1 MTHSTVDPNLETKKE
16 AAPAKKKKPKG
27 PIRTGAVVPALI
39 FTVLVG
45 AYFKL
50 FFDGHLRR
58 AIEYVGTQVNGAEV
72 NVGYLNTSFL
82 RANFEMGQIEVTD
95 KNKPERNIIQVGA
108 VKFKM
113 LWDGLLRAKVVVDEA
128 SILNIQALT
137 ERKHRG
143 YVVPPPPPKTGKSA
157 LEKAQDQVLEQTKKQ
172 YNQNFLG
179 DIASILGG
187 TDPKDALKNI
197 EGALKSD
204 AKIKELQKELEAK
217 KVKWQA
223 QIKALPKQEELK
235 QFEARIKALKF
246 DVNKPQELAA
256 NLKEADK
263 IMKEADAKYKQIE
276 STAKDVNGDINT
288 YQQAYKDLE
297 KMIQEDVADLQKRF
311 KLPSIDAKEFS
322 KQLFMGMIEQKLVGV
337 QKYITLARK
346 YMPPK
351 KTAEQKKQ
359 DQEEAIVP
367 ERRGEGRNIKFPI
380 TTGYPLFWLKH
391 AGISSELGQ
400 SEYSGNIKGEIL
412 DLTTDQGFIKKPTKI
427 NLAGDFPKQG
437 ITGVDAK
444 ITLDHITEQ
453 SKDGMVLTV
462 ARFPTGEYKLANSD
476 DVKLGIGQS
485 FGSTNMVAALV
496 NDEMTIDIRN
506 QFKEVKY
513 EVDAKNKMVKEVIT
527 AILADIPTIDL
538 NAGIRGS
545 FSNFSVNINSNL
557 GEGLAKG
564 FQKQLQAKIAE
575 AQAQLK
581 KLVDQRIGVERDKLK
596 GDMDK
601 QIAAVT
607 KDLGVSKEQ
616 ADKAIKD
623 AQAAAQGG
631 KNPVP
636 QKKLEEEGKKL
647 LKKFKFGG

>member
-1 MTHSTVDPNLETKKE
+1 MTNSTVDPTQERQQDAK
-16 AAPAKKKKPKG
+16 PAKKKNPKG
-27 PIRTGAVVPALI
+27 PIRTGAVIPALV
-39 FTVLVG
+39 FTLLVG

-58 AIEYVGTQVNGAEV
+58 LIEYVGTQVNGAEV
-72 NVGYLNTSFL
+72 DVGYLNTSFL
-82 RANFEMGQIEVTD
+82 RASFEMGRIEVTD
-95 KNKPERNIIQVGA
+95 KNKPERNIVQVGS

-128 SILNIQALT
+128 SILNIEALT
-137 ERKHRG
+137 KRKSIG
-143 YVVPPPPPKTGKSA
+143 YVVPPAPPKTGKSA
-157 LEKAQDQVLEQTKKQ
+157 LEKAQEQVLEQTQKQ

-179 DIASILGG
+179 DVAGILGG

-197 EGALKSD
+197 EGELKSD
-204 AKIKELQKELEAK
+204 ARIKELQKELEAK
-217 KVKWQA
+217 KAKWQE
-223 QIKALPKQEELK
+223 QIKSLPKQEELK
-235 QFEARIKALKF
+235 QFETRIKALKF
-246 DVNKPQELAA
+246 DVNKPKELAD

-263 IMKEADAKYKQIE
+263 IMKEANAKYKQIE
-276 STAKDVNGDINT
+276 ETAKDVNGDINH

-311 KLPSIDAKEFS
+311 KLPSLDAKEFS
-322 KQLFMGMIEQKLVGV
+322 KQLFMGMIQQKLVSV

-359 DQEEAIVP
+359 DQEETVVP
-367 ERRGEGRNIKFPI
+367 PRRGEGRNYRFPI

-427 NLAGDFPKQG
+427 NLAGDFPNQG

-453 SKDGMVLTV
+453 SKDGMVLKV
-462 ARFPTGEYKLANSD
+462 AKFPTGEYKLADSN

-485 FGSTNMVAALV
+485 FGSSQMVAALV
-496 NDEMTIDIRN
+496 NDEITIDIKN
-506 QFKEVKY
+506 QFNDVKY
-513 EVDAKNKMVKEVIT
+513 DVDAKNKIVKEMIT
-527 AILADIPTIDL
+527 AILKDIPTIDL
-538 NAGIRGS
+538 NASVRGS
-545 FSNFSVNINSNL
+545 FSNFSINVNSNL
-557 GEGLAKG
+557 GDGLAKG

-575 AQAQLK
+575 AQRQLRA
-581 KLVDQRIGVERDKLK
+581 LVDQRIGGERDKLK
-596 GDMDK
+596 SQMDK
-601 QIAAVT
+601 EIAQVT
-607 KDLGVSKEQ
+607 KDLGVSKDQ
-616 ADKAIKD
+616 ANKAIKD
-623 AQAAAQGG
+623 AQSASQGG
-631 KNPVP
+631 KGASP